1 MYSGGLCLIHQTVIG
16 QTVSSLSAVPDPEPM
31 GCKDSKPDRED
42 GGPCQYRNGNLTHG
56 HFEMTTEGMEAHLKA
71 CKSFRAKR
79 IHMEHVRDLE
89 KVDGTPQNFPLYI
102 CRISALPRTP
112 DVLEGPQKS
121 LSQSLLDR
129 ITEIQDKKQH
139 AEDQLSRDYTNN
151 LAAQKLL
158 PLPTDTLLSKL
169 EQHKL
174 LEAERER
181 VELLTL
187 DASSWE
193 SYVKEQVYQKGEDR
207 LCAAQEANIQVRGRT
222 SRYAQLKSA
231 VGAIYEFRSNTD
243 QTGQQQELSLEAAR
257 HCRDALQVWRE
268 LTAPEALSKCRK
280 RLISD

>member
-1 MYSGGLCLIHQTVIG
+1 
-16 QTVSSLSAVPDPEPM
+16 M
-31 GCKDSKPDRED
+31 GCKGSKPDRED
-42 GGPCQYRNGNLTHG
+42 GGLCQYRNGNLTHG

-129 ITEIQDKKQH
+129 ITEIQDKKQN
-139 AEDQLSRDYTNN
+139 AEDRLTRDRTDN

-158 PLPTDTLLSKL
+158 PLPTDALLSKL
-169 EQHKL
+169 DQHKP

-193 SYVKEQVYQKGEDR
+193 SYVKEQLYQKGEDR
-207 LCAAQEANIQVRGRT
+207 LCVAQEAEVQVHGRT

-231 VGAIYEFRSNTD
+231 R
-243 QTGQQQELSLEAAR
+243 R
-257 HCRDALQVWRE
+257 HIR
-268 LTAPEALSKCRK
+268 
-280 RLISD
+280 ISE